1 MMVGD
6 SRSAVAQL
14 EAIIPSLRP
23 AVPELIEELAGQLS
37 RLMPEYSQFLS
48 ERRAEVSIAA
58 EGVICTL
65 VGIAQQVLSQH
76 ADADAVLAEAADP
89 AIFEQIGRMQW
100 RQGIPIGTLLAAYQ
114 LGARQTWRLISR
126 EALRHD
132 LPPEGLSALA
142 ESVFSFVDRLSSASA
157 AGYLNEQSESAA
169 AREQVRDEL
178 VELLLSDRSDSQAVR
193 KAALRAG
200 WRLPA
205 TAAVVLVGRQS
216 EAGATAISRLD
227 QSCLRMRHGGLLGA
241 IVPDPDAPGRRARLA
256 AALRGASAT
265 VGHPVALAQLPAS
278 ARIAEI
284 AARLQ
289 QEKVLTADPLFADE
303 HLDAIIVHNDPWLL
317 QALRRQ
323 CLQPLEGLPA
333 GSRTSLRETLRCWLL
348 HGGDRRATAA
358 DLQVHPQ
365 TVRYRM
371 GRLRELFGE
380 DLDDP
385 GYRLK
390 LLLALA
396 WEPA

>member
-1 MMVGD
+1 MAGD
-6 SRSAVAQL
+6 SPSAVAQL
-14 EAIIPSLRP
+14 EAMIPGLRP
-23 AVPELIEELAGQLS
+23 AVPELIEELADQLA
-37 RLMPEYSQFLS
+37 RLMPEYSQFLAARS
-48 ERRAEVSIAA
+48 AEVSLAA
-58 EGVICTL
+58 EEVICTL
-65 VGIAQQVLSQH
+65 VQIAQQVLSRN
-76 ADADAVLAEAADP
+76 ADADLVLAEAADP

-126 EALRHD
+126 EALRQD

-157 AGYLNEQSESAA
+157 AGYLDEQSASAA
-169 AREQVRDEL
+169 AREQSRDEL

-193 KAALRAG
+193 TAALRAG
-200 WRLPA
+200 WRLPT

-216 EAGATAISRLD
+216 EAGGAAISRLD

-241 IVPDPDAPGRRARLA
+241 IVPDPDAPGRRAQLA
-256 AALRGASAT
+256 AVLRGASAT
-265 VGHPVALAQLPAS
+265 VGAAVPLTLLPAS
-278 ARIAEI
+278 ARIAGI

-303 HLDAIIVHNDPWLL
+303 HLDAIIVHNDPRLL

-333 GSRTSLRETLRCWLL
+333 GSRASLHQTLRSWLL

-365 TVRYRM
+365 TVRYRL

-385 GYRLK
+385 GFRLK

-396 WEPA
+396 WEPS

>member
-1 MMVGD
+1 VVGD
-6 SRSAVAQL
+6 TESAVAQL
-14 EAIIPSLRP
+14 EAMVPSLRP
-23 AVPELIEELAGQLS
+23 AVPELIDELAEHLQ
-37 RLMPEYSQFLS
+37 RLMPEYSQFLT
-48 ERRAEVSIAA
+48 ERRAEVTIAA
-58 EGVICTL
+58 EGVVCTL
-65 VGIAQQVLSQH
+65 VRIAQQVLSQH
-76 ADADAVLAEAADP
+76 ASAETALAQAADP
-89 AIFEQIGRMQW
+89 TIFEQIGRMQW

-114 LGARQTWRLISR
+114 LGARQTWRLIAR
-126 EALRHD
+126 QALLHE
-132 LPPEGLSALA
+132 LPPEVLTALA
-142 ESVFSFVDRLSSASA
+142 ESVFCFVDQLSSASA
-157 AGYLNEQSESAA
+157 AGYLDEQSESAA
-169 AREQVRDEL
+169 AREHSRDEL

-193 KAALRAG
+193 TAALRAG

-216 EAGATAISRLD
+216 EAGGAAISRLD

-241 IVPDPDAPGRRARLA
+241 IVPDPNAPGQRQRLA

-265 VGHPVALAQLPAS
+265 VGHAVTLAQLPAS
-278 ARIAEI
+278 ARIAGI

-289 QEKVLTADPLFADE
+289 EEKVLVADPLFADE
-303 HLDAIIVHNDPWLL
+303 HLDAIIVHNDPRLL

-323 CLQPLEGLPA
+323 CLQPLEGLPS
-333 GSRTSLRETLRCWLL
+333 GSQSSLRETLRSWLL

-371 GRLRELFGE
+371 GRLRELFGD

-385 GYRLK
+385 SCRLK
-390 LLLALA
+390 LLIALA

>member
-1 MMVGD
+1 MAAD
-6 SRSAVAQL
+6 PSTLAQL
-14 EAIIPSLRP
+14 EGIVPSLRP
-23 AVPELIEELAGQLS
+23 IVPELIEDLAGQLR

-48 ERRAEVSIAA
+48 ERRAEVTVAA
-58 EGVICTL
+58 EGVVCTL
-65 VGIAQQVLSQH
+65 VRIAEQILTQNS
-76 ADADAVLAEAADP
+76 ADDAVLAQAADP

-126 EALRHD
+126 QALLHD
-132 LPPEGLSALA
+132 LPPEVLTALA
-142 ESVFSFVDRLSSASA
+142 ESVFCFVDQLSSASA
-157 AGYLNEQSESAA
+157 AGYLDEQSESAA
-169 AREQVRDEL
+169 AREQSRDEL

-193 KAALRAG
+193 TAALRAG

-205 TAAVVLVGRQS
+205 TAAVVLVSRQS
-216 EAGATAISRLD
+216 EAGAAAISRLD

-241 IVPDPDAPGRRARLA
+241 IVPDPAAPGRRQRLA

-265 VGHPVALAQLPAS
+265 IGHSVTLAQLPGS
-278 ARIAEI
+278 ARIAAI

-303 HLDAIIVHNDPWLL
+303 HLDAIIVHNDPRLL

-333 GSRTSLRETLRCWLL
+333 GSQTSLRETLRSWLRNC
-348 HGGDRRATAA
+348 GDRRATA
-358 DLQVHPQ
+358 DELQVHPQ

-371 GRLRELFGE
+371 ARLRELFGDE
-380 DLDDP
+380 LDEP
-385 GYRLK
+385 SYRLK

-396 WEPA
+396 WDPA

>member
-1 MMVGD
+1 MMAGD
-6 SRSAVAQL
+6 SPSAVAQL
-14 EAIIPSLRP
+14 EAMIPGLRP
-23 AVPELIEELAGQLS
+23 AVPQLIEELAEQLA
-37 RLMPEYSQFLS
+37 RLVPEYAQFLA
-48 ERRAEVSIAA
+48 ERRAEVSFAA

-65 VGIAQQVLSQH
+65 VQIAQQVLSQH
-76 ADADAVLAEAADP
+76 ADADVVLAEAADP

-157 AGYLNEQSESAA
+157 AGYLDEQSASTA
-169 AREQVRDEL
+169 AREQLRDEL

-193 KAALRAG
+193 TAALRAG

-216 EAGATAISRLD
+216 EAGAAAIRGLD

-241 IVPDPDAPGRRARLA
+241 IVPDPDAPGRRLQLA
-256 AALRGASAT
+256 TALRGASAT
-265 VGHPVALAQLPAS
+265 VGASVPLALLPAS
-278 ARIAEI
+278 ARIAGI

-303 HLDAIIVHNDPWLL
+303 HLDAIIVHNDPRLL
-317 QALRRQ
+317 QALRRK

-333 GSRTSLRETLRCWLL
+333 GSRTSLHQTLRSWLL

-380 DLDDP
+380 ELDDP
-385 GYRLK
+385 GFRLK

>member
-1 MMVGD
+1 MAGG
-6 SRSAVAQL
+6 SHSAVSQL
-14 EAIIPSLRP
+14 EAMVPSLRL
-23 AVPELIEELAGQLS
+23 AVPELLDELAEHLQ
-37 RLMPEYSQFLS
+37 RLTPEYSHFLG
-48 ERRAEVSIAA
+48 ERRAEVAMAA

-65 VGIAQQVLSQH
+65 VRIAQQVLGEHVSP
-76 ADADAVLAEAADP
+76 DAVLAEAADP
-89 AIFEQIGRMQW
+89 TIFEQIGRMQW

-114 LGARQTWRLISR
+114 LGARQTWRLIAKQ
-126 EALRHD
+126 ALRHEV
-132 LPPEGLSALA
+132 PPEGLTALA
-142 ESVFSFVDRLSSASA
+142 ESVFSFVDQLSSASA
-157 AGYLNEQSESAA
+157 AGYLGEQSESAA
-169 AREQVRDEL
+169 AREHSRDEL

-193 KAALRAG
+193 TAALRAG

-205 TAAVVLVGRQS
+205 TAAVVLVGRQN
-216 EAGATAISRLD
+216 EAGGTAISRLD

-241 IVPDPDAPGRRARLA
+241 IVPDPNAPGQRQRLA
-256 AALRGASAT
+256 AVLRGASAT
-265 VGHPVALAQLPAS
+265 VGHAVTLAQLPAS
-278 ARIAEI
+278 ARIAAI

-289 QEKVLTADPLFADE
+289 EERVLTGDPLFADE
-303 HLDAIIVHNDPWLL
+303 HLDAIIVHNDPRLL

-333 GSRTSLRETLRCWLL
+333 GSQTSLRETLRCWLL

-358 DLQVHPQ
+358 QLQVHPQ

-371 GRLRELFGE
+371 GRLRELFGD

>member
-1 MMVGD
+1 MVGD
-6 SRSAVAQL
+6 TESAVAQL
-14 EAIIPSLRP
+14 EAMVPSLRP
-23 AVPELIEELAGQLS
+23 AVPELIDELAEHLQ
-37 RLMPEYSQFLS
+37 RLMPEYSQFLT
-48 ERRAEVSIAA
+48 ERRAEVTIAA
-58 EGVICTL
+58 EGVVCTL
-65 VGIAQQVLSQH
+65 VRIAQQVLSQH
-76 ADADAVLAEAADP
+76 ASAETALAQAADP
-89 AIFEQIGRMQW
+89 TIFEQIGRMQW

-114 LGARQTWRLISR
+114 LGARQTWRLIAR
-126 EALRHD
+126 QALLHE
-132 LPPEGLSALA
+132 LPPEVLTALA
-142 ESVFSFVDRLSSASA
+142 ESVFCFVDQLSSASA
-157 AGYLNEQSESAA
+157 AGYLDEQSESAA
-169 AREQVRDEL
+169 AREHSRDEL

-193 KAALRAG
+193 TAALRAG

-216 EAGATAISRLD
+216 EAGGAAISRLD

-241 IVPDPDAPGRRARLA
+241 IVPDPNAPGQRQRLA

-265 VGHPVALAQLPAS
+265 VGHAVTLAQLPAS
-278 ARIAEI
+278 ARIAGI

-289 QEKVLTADPLFADE
+289 EEKVLVADPLFADE
-303 HLDAIIVHNDPWLL
+303 HLDAIIVHNDPRLL

-323 CLQPLEGLPA
+323 CLQPLEGLPS
-333 GSRTSLRETLRCWLL
+333 GSQSSLRETLRSWLL

-371 GRLRELFGE
+371 GRLRELFGD

-385 GYRLK
+385 SCRLK
-390 LLLALA
+390 LLIALA